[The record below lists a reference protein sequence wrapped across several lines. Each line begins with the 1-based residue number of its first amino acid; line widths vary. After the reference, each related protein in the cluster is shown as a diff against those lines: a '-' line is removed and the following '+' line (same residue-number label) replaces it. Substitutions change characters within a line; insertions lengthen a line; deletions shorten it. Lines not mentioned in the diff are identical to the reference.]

1 MVKVSLKF
9 FIIVKKEKIFNLMNC
24 IWFKCR
30 MNDVVEYGVFYTFLS
45 VFFGGE
51 GTGFVIGLGF
61 LIVSKI

>member
-1 MVKVSLKF
+1 
-9 FIIVKKEKIFNLMNC
+9 MNC